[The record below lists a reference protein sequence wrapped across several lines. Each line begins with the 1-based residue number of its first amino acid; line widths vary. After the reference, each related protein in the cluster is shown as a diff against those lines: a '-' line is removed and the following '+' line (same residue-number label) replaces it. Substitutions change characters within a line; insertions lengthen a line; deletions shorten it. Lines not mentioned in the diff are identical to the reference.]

1 MHARSSAGLP
11 ALAWMLGLA
20 LLAGCGDS
28 NDGAGNRSPSAV
40 AGADREV
47 PAGTV
52 VTLDG
57 SLSSDPDG
65 DPIAYQW
72 TLASRPASSE
82 AALSDPQA
90 PQPAFIADR
99 EGTYGLELIVSDG
112 SMPSAPDTVVITA
125 MRNNA
130 RPLASAGADE
140 TVALGSVV
148 TIDASASTDPDG
160 DALTYLW
167 TLASKPETSGAGVK
181 EMTAARTVF
190 VADAVGE
197 FRLQLV
203 VADGE
208 ATSEPDEV
216 LFTVVDTNVPPI
228 AAAGADRTVAVGS
241 IVDIDGR
248 KSSDGDGDGLTHQW
262 SFVSKPTGS
271 NAGIKDPS
279 KPKTLFVADAEG
291 QFVIQLVVDDGSVS
305 SAPDV
310 LVITATRSN
319 GAPVAAAGSDQS
331 VRVGDDVTLD
341 GAASS
346 DPDGD
351 ALGFAWSFV
360 SRPEGSNAALDAPT
374 AASTGFVADVA
385 GQYVVR
391 LLVTDGEIESSADTV
406 VVTATEEDDGGGGGG
421 GGGGGPDG
429 CSDAGNTI
437 LCDSLDGSTRGS
449 AKGGQFVNG
458 GGWQP
463 GWNIVWDLGRT
474 LSEGAF
480 SAELANWDP
489 ASSSSQHQHSKQHIL
504 NMFQEGHGSVH
515 TADENGTGFWNVRTG
530 RDYNDLFKF
539 LSSTRGFGERV
550 ETRLSPPGGRV
561 DPRETHTVRV
571 EFDRAGNATVFLD
584 GRSLVT
590 QPHPRS
596 FALRYVLVGTDNSPG
611 DTYGPQAGVIYGNI
625 KVWGSTAGGRMVAAN
640 LRTVNG
646 EPVVEEWP
654 VPQIGQT
661 LASWLRGWASPLAVA
676 SLPAPR

>member
-1 MHARSSAGLP
+1 MRARFSARLH
-11 ALAWMLGLA
+11 ALAWMLGIA
-20 LLAGCGDS
+20 LLSGCGDS
-28 NDGAGNRSPSAV
+28 NDGSGNRSPLAV

-52 VTLDG
+52 VALDG

-65 DPIAYQW
+65 DPIAYAW
-72 TLASRPASSE
+72 TLASRPAGSE

-90 PQPAFIADR
+90 PQPSFIADR
-99 EGTYGLELIVSDG
+99 VGEYGLELIVSDG

-125 MRNNA
+125 TRSNA
-130 RPLASAGADE
+130 RPVASAGADE

-148 TIDASASTDPDG
+148 TIDGSASTDPDG

-167 TLASKPETSGAGVK
+167 TLAAKPEGSGAGVK
-181 EMTAARTVF
+181 DVTAARTVF
-190 VADAVGE
+190 VADVVGE

-216 LFTVVDTNVPPI
+216 VFTVVDTNVPPI

-241 IVDIDGR
+241 VVDIDGR
-248 KSSDGDGDGLTHQW
+248 KSSDPDGDAITHVW

-271 NAGIKDPS
+271 NAGIKDS
-279 KPKTLFVADAEG
+279 AKPKTLFVADAEG
-291 QFVIQLVVDDGSVS
+291 QFVIQLVVDDGRAQ

-319 GAPVAAAGSDQS
+319 AAPVAVAGADQS
-331 VRVGDDVTLD
+331 VQVGDPVTLD
-341 GAASS
+341 GAESN
-346 DPDGD
+346 DPDGT

-360 SRPEGSNAALDAPT
+360 SRPEGSAAALDAPT
-374 AASTGFVADVA
+374 AARTGFVADVA
-385 GQYVVR
+385 GQYVVQ
-391 LLVTDGEIESSADTV
+391 LLVTDGQIESRADTV
-406 VVTATEEDDGGGGGG
+406 VVTATAEGEGGGGGG
-421 GGGGGPDG
+421 GSDG
-429 CSDAGNTI
+429 CADPGSTI
-437 LCDSLDGSTRGS
+437 LCDSLNGSTRGS
-449 AKGGQFVNG
+449 AKGGQFVSG

-480 SAELANWDP
+480 SAELSNWDTST
-489 ASSSSQHQHSKQHIL
+489 SSPQHQHSKQHIL

-539 LSSTRGFGERV
+539 LSSTRGFDERL
-550 ETRLSPPGGRV
+550 ETRLSPPGGRL
-561 DPRETHTVRV
+561 DPRVTHTVRV

-611 DTYGPQAGVIYGNI
+611 DTYGPQAGVIYSNI
-625 KVWGSTAGGRMVAAN
+625 KVWGSTTGGRMVAAN
-640 LRTVNG
+640 LSTVNG
-646 EPVVEEWP
+646 EPVVEELP
-654 VPQIGQT
+654 VPRIGQT
-661 LASWLRGWASPLAVA
+661 LVSWLRGAGSPLGVV
-676 SLPAPR
+676 SLPALR